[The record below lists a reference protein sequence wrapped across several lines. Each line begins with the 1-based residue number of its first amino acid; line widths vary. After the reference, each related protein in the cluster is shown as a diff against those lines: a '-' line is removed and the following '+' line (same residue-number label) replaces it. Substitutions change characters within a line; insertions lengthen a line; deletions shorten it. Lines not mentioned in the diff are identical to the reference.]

1 MPVHTANSI
10 RTQEALTLLR
20 WCKARLLA
28 GPQMGALINALHT
41 AVFFGLGY
49 VGLTLVTGWV
59 SQLWAVALQLADP
72 Q

>member
-1 MPVHTANSI
+1 MPLHTANSI
-10 RTQEALTLLR
+10 GTPEVVALFR
-20 WCKARLLA
+20 WCKTRLLGGA
-28 GPQMGALINALHT
+28 QVGALLNALHT

-59 SQLWAVALQLADP
+59 SQLWAAALQLAEP